1 MIVVTTAVTSAH
13 RPVRVGDRS
22 TMYLHRIVGVALAA
36 VAAGGLLVGCGN
48 ATATGPATGPAAA
61 DAARVA
67 SQERHNQDDVVFL
80 QHMLTH
86 HLQTSTMSDLAHTK
100 ATSPRVKTIALRI
113 KAAQDQQITRIHNL
127 LGAWD
132 APDSASGSGEVP
144 GLLTDQQLQQ
154 LKEATGNDFDQSFL
168 QLMIAHQQG
177 AIQMSQTEAA
187 QGSDPQARRLA
198 QDTITG
204 QQSEIN
210 QMQKLLRPT

>member
-1 MIVVTTAVTSAH
+1 MF
-13 RPVRVGDRS
+13 
-22 TMYLHRIVGVALAA
+22 LHRVVGVALAA
-36 VAAGGLLVGCGN
+36 AATGGLLAGCG
-48 ATATGPATGPAAA
+48 AAPGPATGPVAAG
-61 DAARVA
+61 AAPVA

-100 ATSPRVKTIALRI
+100 ATSLRVKTIALRI
-113 KAAQDQQITRIHNL
+113 KAAQDQQITRIRNL

-132 APDSASGSGEVP
+132 APDSSSGEVP

-154 LKEATGNDFDQSFL
+154 LKAATGNDFDQSFL

-177 AIQMSQTEAA
+177 AIQMSQTEVA

-204 QQSEIN
+204 QQSEIT
-210 QMQKLLRPT
+210 QMQKLLQPT